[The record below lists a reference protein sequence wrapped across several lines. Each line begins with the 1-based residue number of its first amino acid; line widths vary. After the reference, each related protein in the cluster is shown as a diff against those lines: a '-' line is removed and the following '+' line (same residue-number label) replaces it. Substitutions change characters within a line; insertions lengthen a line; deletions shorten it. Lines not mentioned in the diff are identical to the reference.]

1 MYRPICL
8 VSSLCLTAFPI
19 KAADNVVSMK
29 DFDKLLKYDEVKI
42 SADIENDY
50 LASYMELNYPSS
62 YAALPSNGS
71 CKACLSGCASG
82 AESVGSSQCYTS
94 TGSYLSCS
102 TAKNVTCYKG
112 LTTAYSDCAAAGFLS
127 SKSGMCGTTT
137 KNIKTNPGGECG
149 SATCYT
155 GGSTCKDSCTT
166 GSATIASGKCY
177 TGTTSYTNCSSCS
190 STTCYTGQTTAYADC
205 AAAGYSSSKT
215 GKCGT
220 TTKAIKTNPGG
231 ECGSATCYT
240 GGSTCQ
246 DSCPSGSSAS
256 VGNSQCYTN
265 TASYT
270 NCSSCSDKTCYKGL
284 QTVNASCSAAGYR
297 ASAGNYCN
305 YSTPKIYT
313 GTAGGACGSQTTCYS
328 GGTECTSSCPSGSVA
343 SVSNSQCYGGTTSY
357 TSCTSCASTTCY
369 KSVQT
374 VNASCSAAGYRASAG
389 NYCNYSTPKIYTG
402 TAGGAC
408 GSQTTCYS
416 GGTECT
422 SSCPSGS
429 VASVSNTQC
438 YGSTTSYTS
447 CDSCSSTTCYVGIE
461 TAQAS
466 CSAAGYLDANT
477 GCGAS
482 SVQIFTGAGGRC
494 SPKTCYT
501 AGYTVCDSSSYPYQ
515 SNAVSNGKGSGTSC
529 YGRRGTSGGS
539 CTSST
544 TTTYYSS
551 FTCNSG
557 FCKKSDACY
566 KTCPESSYPYTS
578 VSGATMTGSCT
589 GIRGNSGGN
598 CTGSSTG
605 TYYSG
610 FTCKGDQGWYLSDDG
625 KSCEYDPCS
634 CSREYDNC
642 CPPNAGS
649 CFSCSERYES
659 CRANCYLLTSSDTFN
674 FSKSPMLKV
683 ALSEN
688 ECREKYLSSIDN
700 EEDFTVY
707 NTMA

>member
-343 SVSNSQCYGGTTSY
+343 SVSN
-357 TSCTSCASTTCY
+357 
-369 KSVQT
+369 
-374 VNASCSAAGYRASAG
+374 
-389 NYCNYSTPKIYTG
+389 
-402 TAGGAC
+402 
-408 GSQTTCYS
+408 
-416 GGTECT
+416 
-422 SSCPSGS
+422 
-429 VASVSNTQC
+429 TQC